1 MIPARFLTIPD
12 CSCLGDQAS
21 EWLSTIRLLQFG
33 GLLDCR
39 CRALVI
45 VSYPIL
51 FLPPAVSPSHRLPRL
66 AYVIPLWHPLCY
78 SACTSCTRRISTSF
92 LSVSPVPRHLL
103 RPASV
108 VAPPNSTSARRTRR
122 DCDRT
127 SPLPPQLLGEPDR
140 ISRLLR
146 SYQTGTK

>member
-66 AYVIPLWHPLCY
+66 AYVIPLWHPLLFRVY
-78 SACTSCTRRISTSF
+78 VLYASD
-92 LSVSPVPRHLL
+92 LHLL
-103 RPASV
+103 SL
-108 VAPPNSTSARRTRR
+108 SITRSE
-122 DCDRT
+122 T
-127 SPLPPQLLGEPDR
+127 SPAACKRGCSPKLH
-140 ISRLLR
+140 
-146 SYQTGTK
+146 